1 MDRINS
7 ALYIENEALLN
18 YAAASARVLHPE
30 GESSGAALGR
40 ALRQSYR
47 DIRRCHE
54 DALRRYGQLTSVP
67 AEWEWLLDNFYMV
80 QREYQAI
87 LPPLERSRRLRSCC
101 DGVMLMALCRNLVLS
116 GRGQVTEERLGL
128 FLEGFQQV
136 CVLRQAELELL
147 PAVLSAAVIETI
159 AQVCC
164 ALRSG
169 EALHEPRKALEALFT
184 SLRLFTVLDMEK
196 ILDRANVTN
205 GILATELSGDYAR
218 MDSGTR
224 RQYLRRVEKLARRE
238 GTQEHEFAARLVK
251 KGRERGCHVGF
262 FLFEEKG
269 SAAESVYIA
278 ANVLLTFFISLLIA
292 FISESALTALLLLL
306 PVSEL
311 IKSVM
316 DFVLLHLVPARR
328 LFRMDTGEGIPPEG
342 RSICV
347 ISTLLGSEADA
358 GRLEELYHACKSEGE
373 SLLFGLLADLP
384 AAGSS
389 TTDEDTQLILQAK
402 RSIDALNR
410 KYGQRFYLFTR
421 QRSFDGERYSPHER
435 KRGALMELARLIC
448 DKPNQLRVTG
458 ERDALTGVKYIVTL
472 DSDTR
477 IYPGSIGQ
485 LIGAMLHPLN
495 RPEIDEKLKIVRRG
509 HALIHP
515 RIDTELQSAV
525 ETDFAIIFSGGGG
538 SDPYGSL
545 CGELYMDAFGSGGFA
560 GKGVIDAAALL
571 KCTSHFPQGRVLSH
585 DAPEGAYLR
594 GAYMGDAEFSDRFP
608 SKPLS
613 YYKRQHRWIRGDW
626 QNFPFIFAPG
636 LRYIDRW
643 RLFDSLRRS
652 LIAPATLA
660 AILTGFYADTVNAAA
675 WAALLA
681 LLSRLF
687 ISLAES
693 ALQNRGKPHLRRHT
707 RILSGVGGAI
717 VQTFIRLWLLPFE
730 AWVSLTAIVTALWRM
745 LVSHKKLLQWQTA
758 AQSESGAGLAEHV
771 RAMAAPMLL
780 GLALL
785 VSCPIVI
792 GKASGL
798 MWLSS
803 PAAAAALALAARRE
817 NGLSDSEADYL
828 KNAARLSYK
837 YLESFHHKENNFLPP
852 DNFQEQ
858 PPVGLARRSSPTNMG
873 LAMVSA
879 LAACDMGILS
889 REKLEQRLDESLTG
903 LESLPRACGHFY
915 NWYDIQ
921 SLRPLQPAYISTV
934 DSGNLYASLLTLRSA
949 CGELGMDKLSARLD
963 ALMQPMDFSILFDK
977 RRELFHICYDPA
989 KKRGMGGWY
998 DLMASEAML
1007 TSYLAAA
1014 KGDVPVRHWRRLS
1027 RAQLQKDGYRGLASW
1042 TGTMFEY
1049 LMPSLF
1055 LPVYRGSLLYESQ
1068 RFCVYAQKRRVWAG
1082 KPWGISESA
1091 FYSLDSALNYR
1102 YKAHG
1107 VAALA
1112 LKRGQDA
1119 EMVISP
1125 YSSFLALAIDPTGS
1139 VKNLRRLESFGAMG
1153 RFGFIEALD
1162 FSPNRCRSD
1171 KGEQVRCYMAHH
1183 VGMSVIAAANALCQ
1197 GSIQRR
1203 FMSDPAMNA
1212 FSLLL
1217 QEHLTDGGVV
1227 IRRDTADVPER
1238 FERGDTRRWM
1248 LRGNEQDEG
1257 EKCAVLSNG
1266 AYSLYFSQNGESR
1279 AFCGTVSIYD
1289 DAAGAGDG
1297 LQISLSSPEGS
1308 ETLIPAQ
1315 NPEIWELGEEHC
1327 CISRRSLGISCG
1339 CGVSVAYGDCGELR
1353 SVSLCAEKDTEAELS
1368 LSFRPIL
1375 AAHEDYVNH
1384 TAFWS
1389 LGMEAQC
1396 EGDMLMLRRLAR
1408 GKKPELHLA
1417 VVCNEA
1423 VEYSAD
1429 RKGGCGALSQPFVR
1443 CTCALSLKAGERREL
1458 RFALGFAPERQE
1470 AEKSA
1475 RRILSASVAERGNMV
1490 GAAALHL
1497 GMSNEE
1503 VGAAMEMLRCLWKNR
1518 VWAAEAKSALWQY
1531 GISGDEPIV
1540 CCDGR
1545 AVEAEAVLR
1554 RFCLLKSCNV
1564 EGELVYFSDEQ
1575 GEYHQPAFSRISD
1588 SLEKLG
1594 LSSLLG
1600 ARSGIHFV
1608 PIGAASAII
1617 SRAALAVGV
1626 AREKLP
1632 SPPWSDVGG
1641 PRLIPSVPEH
1651 EWGEHSFS
1659 FTVKNTLPSR
1669 VWQHLLTN
1677 GRFGWLATDCGI
1689 GGMWYDNA
1697 REMPL
1702 TKPAAD
1708 PWAVKGPEALWLERG
1723 GEHISLFAANDGY
1736 PCRVEYS
1743 PGAAVWE
1750 KTIDDRTIRTT
1761 AFVPRD
1767 ADARVL
1773 IIEGAVGL
1781 KLGWTLLP
1789 SLGQSSA
1796 AVSMESEGRA
1806 ITARSADSYFAD
1818 IRFTALC
1825 SRICDVQSGF
1835 YPPTMHISLI
1845 SDDFCALACGVC
1857 PRERLEELCTP
1868 KEAYARLEEARTRQ
1882 LSEIERLY
1890 LESGDKAL
1898 DDYMNTWAACQSI
1911 ACRLMGRTSIYQS
1924 GGAIGFRDQLQ
1935 DGVNMLLISSDYA
1948 KERIIDACRHQ
1959 YEEGDVMHW
1968 WHAHPE
1974 GDRGVRTRCSDDLLW
1989 LVWALCEYVEKT
2001 GDKALCSV
2009 LLPFVSSEKLS
2020 RDERDRYE
2028 TPTVTENSATVLEH
2042 ARLAMEMSMSRG
2054 LGPQGLPRMGSGDW
2068 NDALDTVEGESVWL
2082 AWFMAHCAQR
2092 FAALLKTLGEKG
2104 AKRYENLARRLCES
2118 ADKAWAGRWYY
2129 RAYFPDGRAL
2139 GGVERIDSVAQSW
2152 AVLCGVDNTGDKA
2165 QRPQVAVDSA
2175 LRRLIDRR
2183 HGLVR
2188 LFDPPYS
2195 AEESDCGY
2203 IASYGEGFREN
2214 GGQYSHGAIWLAI
2227 AALRLG
2233 RHEDAWDILSMLLPA
2248 KHEPGRYAA
2257 EPYVLPADVYSAE
2270 GREGEAG
2277 WTWYTGSAGWYF
2289 RAVYEEMLGLRLEGG
2304 CLRISPRLPA
2314 AFDGCTV
2321 YWTDRKDT
2329 RHKIEIDRHGVTVD
2343 GKPYTGGLVG

>member
-7 ALYIENEALLN
+7 ALYIENEALLQ
-18 YAAASARVLHPE
+18 YASANARVLRPE
-30 GESSGAALGR
+30 GESGGAALGR

-54 DALRRYGQLTSVP
+54 EAQKRYGRLSTVP

-87 LPPLERSRRLRSCC
+87 LSPLERSRNLRRCC

-116 GRGQVTEERLGL
+116 GRGQVTEERLRL

-136 CVLRQAELELL
+136 TVLKRAELELL
-147 PAVLSAAVIETI
+147 PAALSAAVIEAI

-164 ALRSG
+164 ALRRG
-169 EALHEPRKALEALFT
+169 ETVQEPRRALEYLFT
-184 SLRLFTVLDMEK
+184 SLRLFAVVDMEK
-196 ILDRANVTN
+196 LLSDANITN
-205 GILATELSGDYAR
+205 GILASELSGDYAR

-224 RQYLRRVEKLARRE
+224 QQYLRRVEKLARRE
-238 GTQEHEFAARLVK
+238 GAEEHEFAARLVK

-269 SAAESVYIA
+269 AAAESLYIG

-328 LFRMDTGEGIPPEG
+328 LFRMDIEQGIPPEG

-347 ISTLLGSEADA
+347 ISSLLGSELDA
-358 GRLEELYHACKSEGE
+358 GRLEELYHACKNEG
-373 SLLFGLLADLP
+373 SGLLFGLLADLP
-384 AAGSS
+384 AADSS
-389 TTDEDTQLILQAK
+389 DTPDDSRLILQAK
-402 RSIDALNR
+402 RAIDALNR

-421 QRSFDGERYSPHER
+421 QRSFDGERYSPSER
-435 KRGALMELARLIC
+435 KRGALMELARLLC

-477 IYPGSIGQ
+477 IYPGSVGQ
-485 LIGAMLHPLN
+485 LIAAMLHPLN

-515 RIDTELQSAV
+515 RIDTELKSAV

-560 GKGVIDAAALL
+560 GKGVIDAAALV

-626 QNFPFIFAPG
+626 QNLPFIFAPG

-652 LIAPATLA
+652 LIAPATLVA
-660 AILTGFYADTVNAAA
+660 MLTGFYADTVQAAA

-687 ISLAES
+687 ISLAEG
-693 ALQNRGKPHLRRHT
+693 ALQNRGKPHLRRYT

-717 VQTFIRLWLLPFE
+717 VQTFIRLWLLPYE

-745 LVSHKKLLQWQTA
+745 LISHKKLLQWQTA
-758 AQSESGAGLAEHV
+758 AQSDSGTGLAEHV
-771 RAMAAPMLL
+771 RAMLVPMLL
-780 GLALL
+780 GLALML
-785 VSCPIVI
+785 SCPLVI

-798 MWLSS
+798 MWLLS
-803 PAAAAALALAARRE
+803 PAAAAALALGARRE
-817 NGLSDSEADYL
+817 TELSAADADYL
-828 KNAARLSYK
+828 KNSACLSYK

-879 LAACDMGILS
+879 VAAFDMGLIS
-889 REKLEQRLDESLTG
+889 REKLAHSLDESLTG
-903 LESLPRACGHFY
+903 LESLPRAKGHFY

-921 SLRPLQPAYISTV
+921 SLRPLRPAYISTV
-934 DSGNLYASLLTLRSA
+934 DSGNLYASLLTVRSA
-949 CGELGMDKLSARLD
+949 AVELGMEKLSERLN
-963 ALMQPMDFSILFDK
+963 ALMEPMDFSVLYDA

-989 KKRGMGGWY
+989 SARGMGGWY

-1119 EMVISP
+1119 DMVVSP
-1125 YSSFLALAIDPTGS
+1125 YSSFLSLAIDPSGS
-1139 VKNLRRLESFGAMG
+1139 VKNLRRLENFGALG

-1162 FSPNRCRSD
+1162 FTPSRCRSD

-1183 VGMSVIAAANALCQ
+1183 VGMSVISAANALCQ

-1203 FMSDPAMNA
+1203 FMADAAMNA

-1217 QEHLTDGGVV
+1217 QEHLSDGGVV

-1238 FERGDTRRWM
+1238 FERNDNRRWM
-1248 LRGNEQDEG
+1248 LRGNEADEG

-1279 AFCGTVSIYD
+1279 AFCGDISIYD
-1289 DAAGAGDG
+1289 SGVGDGDG
-1297 LQISLSSPEGS
+1297 LRLTLSTDKGS
-1308 ETLIPAQ
+1308 QLLLPAHR
-1315 NPEIWELGEEHC
+1315 PEIWELGEDHC
-1327 CISRRSLGISCG
+1327 RISRKCLDISST

-1353 SVSLCAEKDTEAELS
+1353 TVSLCADLDTQAELS

-1375 AAHEDYVNH
+1375 ANYNDYVNH

-1389 LGMEAQC
+1389 LGLEAQC
-1396 EGDMLMLRRLAR
+1396 QGDMLMLRRLAR
-1408 GKKPELHLA
+1408 GKKPEMYLA
-1417 VVCNEA
+1417 IVCNEA

-1429 RKGGCGALSQPFVR
+1429 RKGGCGPLSQAFVR
-1443 CTCALSLKAGERREL
+1443 CDCALTLRAGERREL
-1458 RFALGFAPERQE
+1458 RFAIGFAAERQE
-1470 AEKSA
+1470 AERSA
-1475 RRILSASVAERGNMV
+1475 RRILSASVSDRGNMV
-1490 GAAALHL
+1490 GAAASHL
-1497 GMSNEE
+1497 SMNCEE
-1503 VGAAMEMLRCLWKNR
+1503 VGAAMDMLAALWKNR
-1518 VWAAEAKSALWQY
+1518 IRDAEPKSALWQY
-1531 GISGDEPIV
+1531 GISGDETIV

-1545 AVEAEAVLR
+1545 AVEAETVLQ

-1564 EGELVYFSDEQ
+1564 AGELVYFSDEQ
-1575 GEYHQPAFSRISD
+1575 GEYRQPVFSRISD
-1588 SLEKLG
+1588 RLEKLG
-1594 LSSLLG
+1594 LSSLMG
-1600 ARSGIHFV
+1600 ARGGVFFV
-1608 PIGAASAII
+1608 PIGAAPAVI

-1626 AREKLP
+1626 VRERRP
-1632 SPPWSDVGG
+1632 EPPWPDFGS
-1641 PRLIPSVPEH
+1641 PRLIPSVPEYS
-1651 EWGEHSFS
+1651 WGEHSFS
-1659 FTVKNTLPSR
+1659 FSVKNSLPSR
-1669 VWQHLLTN
+1669 VWQHPLSN
-1677 GRFGWLATDCGI
+1677 GRFGYLASDCGI
-1689 GGMWYDNA
+1689 GGLWYDNA

-1702 TKPAAD
+1702 TAAAAD
-1708 PWAVKGPEALWLERG
+1708 PWATRGPEAVWAERG
-1723 GEHISLFAANDGY
+1723 GERISLFAANDGY

-1743 PGAAVWE
+1743 PGKAVWE
-1750 KTIDDRTIRTT
+1750 KTIDDRVIKTT
-1761 AFVPRD
+1761 AFVAPD
-1767 ADARVL
+1767 ADARVF

-1789 SLGQSSA
+1789 SLGQDSA
-1796 AVSMESEGRA
+1796 AVSIETQS
-1806 ITARSADSYFAD
+1806 RSAVSRSGDSYFAD
-1818 IRFTALC
+1818 ICFTAMC
-1825 SRICDVQSGF
+1825 SRVCEVQSGF
-1835 YPPTMHISLI
+1835 YPPAMHISVI
-1845 SDDFCALACGVC
+1845 SDEFCALACGVC
-1857 PRERLEELCTP
+1857 PKERLEELCTP
-1868 KEAYARLEEARTRQ
+1868 KEAYAQLEKAGAQ
-1882 LSEIERLY
+1882 ALSEIERIS

-1898 DDYMNTWAACQSI
+1898 DDYMNTWAAYQSI
-1911 ACRLMGRTSIYQS
+1911 ACRLMSRTSIYQS

-1935 DGVNMLLISSDYA
+1935 DAVNMLLINPGYA
-1948 KERIIDACRHQ
+1948 RERIMDACRHQ

-1974 GDRGVRTRCSDDLLW
+1974 GDRGVRTHCSDDLLW

-2001 GDKALCSV
+2001 GDAELCS
-2009 LLPFVSSEKLS
+2009 LSLPFVASEKLA

-2028 TPTVTENSATVLEH
+2028 TPRISERQATVIEH
-2042 ARLAMEMSMSRG
+2042 ARAALEMSMSRG
-2054 LGPQGLPRMGSGDW
+2054 LGLHGLPRMGSGDW
-2068 NDALDTVEGESVWL
+2068 NDALDGVEGESVWL
-2082 AWFMAHCAQR
+2082 AWFAAHCADR
-2092 FAALLKTLGEKG
+2092 FAGLLKAQGEKG
-2104 AKRYENLARRLCES
+2104 GKRYENFARRLREN
-2118 ADKAWAGRWYY
+2118 ADKAWAGRWYH
-2129 RAYFPDGRAL
+2129 RAYFPDGKAI
-2139 GGVERIDSVAQSW
+2139 GGTERIDSVAQSW
-2152 AVLCGVDNTGDKA
+2152 AVLCGMENTDDKRA
-2165 QRPQVAVDSA
+2165 QVAVDSA
-2175 LRRLIDRR
+2175 LRRLVDRR
-2183 HGLVR
+2183 HSLVK
-2188 LFDPPYS
+2188 LFDPPYGS
-2195 AEESDCGY
+2195 EDADCGY
-2203 IASYGEGFREN
+2203 ISGYGEGFREN

-2233 RHEDAWDILSMLLPA
+2233 RHEDGWEILSMLLPA
-2248 KHEPGRYAA
+2248 NHEIGRYAA
-2257 EPYVLPADVYSAE
+2257 EPFVLPADVYSAE

-2289 RAVYEEMLGLRLEGG
+2289 RAVYEEMLGLHLEGG
-2304 CLRISPRLPA
+2304 KLRISPRLPA
-2314 AFDGCTV
+2314 AFEACTV
-2321 YWTDRKDT
+2321 HWTDAENV
-2329 RHKIEIDRHGVTVD
+2329 RHKIKIDRHGVTVD
-2343 GKPYTGGLVG
+2343 GRPYTGGLIG